1 MDHFIMSDI
10 MKKVKFVSKKG
21 NKSYIE
27 VDQRILKNKIISLY
41 QGNKPYSL
49 QSFLENPNS
58 FVSSRINYQRFNYND
73 GSFEY
78 KEM

>member
-1 MDHFIMSDI
+1 

-21 NKSYIE
+21 KKSYIE
-27 VDQRILKNKIISLY
+27 VDQRLLKNKIISLY
-41 QGNKPYSL
+41 EGNKPYSL
-49 QSFLENPNS
+49 QSFLEDPTA
-58 FVSSRINYQRFNYND
+58 FVSSRVNYQRFNYSD